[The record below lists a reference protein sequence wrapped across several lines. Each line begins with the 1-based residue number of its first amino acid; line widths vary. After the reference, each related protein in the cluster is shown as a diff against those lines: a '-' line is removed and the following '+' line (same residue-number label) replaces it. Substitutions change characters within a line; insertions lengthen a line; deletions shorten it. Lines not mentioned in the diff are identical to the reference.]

1 MNADIEY
8 LAARKELLLGRSALC
23 RLRLHRE
30 AHDLA
35 ASLHWTRVAAEA
47 AASPPIRRLA
57 LGVAFSAIGLGRIA
71 RLVAFAG
78 RALLYAKLARSAIG
92 YLRATPSR

>member
-1 MNADIEY
+1 MSSRVEH
-8 LAARKELLLGRSALC
+8 LAAEKELLVGRSTLY

-30 AHDLA
+30 TRDLA
-35 ASLHWTRVAAEA
+35 ACLQWTHVAAEA

-57 LGVAFSAIGLGRIA
+57 LGLAFSAIGLRRIA

-78 RALLYAKLARSAIG
+78 RALLYAKLARSALG
-92 YLRATPSR
+92 YLRAMPSK